1 MYTKSV
7 ENNIYEIRRKIFP
20 SSISNVPVTTR
31 QSFIGLDV
39 ILRLQRILDKSK
51 IIFIATTWILFG
63 EFDRISVWILNEK
76 NIYIFTKT
84 DIFFFL
90 GQGRFGKGKKLKT
103 IIFFILDTK
112 CVRKKR
118 QRQRNK

>member
-7 ENNIYEIRRKIFP
+7 GNNIYEIRRKIVP

-76 NIYIFTKT
+76 KIYIFTKT